1 MSEVHQPVADS
12 PPTTPPWGWI
22 TSGIA
27 IAAIVIVSAI
37 LWRTRVDVPVTP
49 PASPVRITALTT
61 TRDSSLPALS
71 HDGRF
76 VAYVRTE
83 DSRASSLWVRPLA
96 SESSVKVVASVPGI
110 SILAVAVTPDNRSID
125 YVRDSVKGSPRF
137 ELWRVPVRGGR
148 ARKLVDRVTSAPGWA
163 PDGRRMAYIAN
174 VSADNRTRQLIVASA
189 DGSQPRLVATRTL
202 PLRYNTLALTGRPD
216 LRPVWLADGRTIALV
231 ASDDAK
237 GLGCLQIIGVDVAS
251 GAERVLHSLP
261 ENRASTARSAI
272 GLTPDGRAFVLN
284 LPSDASGPSQVVH
297 LERANGEITTLTND
311 RATYAGVSIG
321 GDAIV
326 TSRADSRSTLWLSEP
341 DGKRARQVGQEIAG
355 RIETLGWIGNERVT
369 YDASLAEGTGVWSTD
384 LATGE
389 SMLRA
394 EPGPAPARTSERNR
408 TPDGR
413 GFAYLDAAGTNIWIQ
428 PVDGTPPRRLTQFDD
443 QIITSFAW
451 SPDGSQLAV
460 MRARETSDLVLLRGT
475 P

>member
-1 MSEVHQPVADS
+1 MTEAHEPVAGGTPAS
-12 PPTTPPWGWI
+12 PPWAWI

-27 IAAIVIVSAI
+27 IAAIAIMGAI
-37 LWRTRVDVPVTP
+37 LWRTKVDVPP
-49 PASPVRITALTT
+49 EPAASPIQITALTNT
-61 TRDSSLPALS
+61 HDSSLPALS

-76 VAYVRTE
+76 VAFVRT
-83 DSRASSLWVRPLA
+83 DDARASSIWIRQLA
-96 SESSVKVVASVPGI
+96 SDSATKVVGSMPGI

-125 YVRDSVKGSPRF
+125 YVRDSAKGSPRL

-148 ARKLVDRVTSAPGWA
+148 ARKLVDRITSAPGWA

-174 VSADNRTRQLIVASA
+174 VGADNRSRQLIVASA
-189 DGSQPRLVATRTL
+189 DGSQPRTIATRTL
-202 PLRYNTLALTGRPD
+202 PLRYNTLSMTGRPD
-216 LRPVWLADGRTIALV
+216 LRPVWLTDGRTIALI

-237 GLGCLQIIGVDVAS
+237 GLGCLQIIGIDVTTGS
-251 GAERVLHSLP
+251 ERMLHSLP
-261 ENRASTARSAI
+261 ENRASMARSAI
-272 GLTPDGRAFVLN
+272 ALTHDGRAFVLN
-284 LPSDASGPSQVVH
+284 MQTDPSGPAQVVR
-297 LERANGEITTLTND
+297 LQMSNGTITKLTSD
-311 RATYAGVSIG
+311 RVTYAGVSIA
-321 GDAIV
+321 GDAIAS
-326 TSRADSRSTLWLSEP
+326 SRAESRSTLWVSEP
-341 DGKRARQVGQEIAG
+341 DGKRARQVGQEIPG

-369 YDASLAEGTGVWSTD
+369 YDAALAEGTGVWSTD

-394 EPGPAPARTSERNR
+394 EQGTAPSRTGDRNR

-413 GFAYLDAAGTNIWIQ
+413 GYAYVDGSGTNIWIQ
-428 PVDGTPPRRLTQFDD
+428 PLDGTAPRRLTQFED

-460 MRARETSDLVLLRGT
+460 VRARETSDLVLLRGT

>member
-1 MSEVHQPVADS
+1 MTEVQQPAAD
-12 PPTTPPWGWI
+12 TAATPPWAWI
-22 TSGIA
+22 TSAIA
-27 IAAIVIVSAI
+27 IAAIAIMATI
-37 LWRTRVDVPVTP
+37 LWRTQVEVPATPTAAPVQVTP
-49 PASPVRITALTT
+49 LTT

-83 DSRASSLWVRPLA
+83 DSRASSLWVRQLGTD
-96 SESSVKVVASVPGI
+96 SNVRIVASAPGI

-125 YVRDSVKGSPRF
+125 YVRDSAKGSSRL
-137 ELWRVPVRGGR
+137 ELWRVPLRGGR

-174 VSADNRTRQLIVASA
+174 VSTDNRTRQLIVASA
-189 DGSQPRLVATRTL
+189 DGSQPRIISTRTL
-202 PLRYNTLALTGRPD
+202 PLRYNTLALTGHPD

-237 GLGCLQIIGVDVAS
+237 GLGCLQIIGIDVAK
-251 GAERVLHSLP
+251 GAERILHSLP
-261 ENRASTARSAI
+261 ENRASTARAAM
-272 GLTPDGRAFVLN
+272 GLTHDGRSFILN
-284 LPSDASGPSQVVH
+284 MQTDASGPSQVVR
-297 LERANGEITTLTND
+297 LQMSTGEITKLTSD
-311 RATYAGVSIG
+311 RATYAGVAIA
-321 GDAIV
+321 GDVIV
-326 TSRADSRSTLWLSEP
+326 SSRAESRSTLWISEP
-341 DGKRARQVGQEIAG
+341 DGKQARQVGTEIPG
-355 RIETLGWIGNERVT
+355 RVETLGWLGNERVT
-369 YDASLAEGTGVWSTD
+369 YDAALAEGTGIWSTD

-394 EPGPAPARTSERNR
+394 EQDPRPLRIGERYR

-413 GFAYLDAAGTNIWIQ
+413 GFAYVDAAGTNIWIQ
-428 PVDGTPPRRLTQFDD
+428 PVDSTSPRRLTQFDD

-460 MRARETSDLVLLRGT
+460 VRARETSDLVILRGT